1 MHAQFKNHRSE
12 VLDHTN
18 KPLRYDVITD
28 QDAYLIVFNLNEK
41 VRSRLECFLNP
52 VERKLVIISQNED
65 STPQPPCIFKA
76 PLDANLK
83 DVRIQSKR
91 GIHLI
96 SVPRTH
102 SHVTMS
108 GRQK

>member
-12 VLDHTN
+12 VLDHFN
-18 KPLRYDVITD
+18 NPLPYDIITD

-41 VRSRLECFLNP
+41 VRSRLDCFLNP
-52 VERKLVIISQNED
+52 LERKLVIISQALD
-65 STPQPPCIFKA
+65 STPQLPCIFKA

-96 SVPRTH
+96 SVPRIH
-102 SHVTMS
+102 SQVRTS